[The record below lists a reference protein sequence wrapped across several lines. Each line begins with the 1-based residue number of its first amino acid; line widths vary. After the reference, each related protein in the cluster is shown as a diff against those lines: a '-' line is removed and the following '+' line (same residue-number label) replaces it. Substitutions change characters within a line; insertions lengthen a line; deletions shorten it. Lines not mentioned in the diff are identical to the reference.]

1 MEDELQMIL
10 QSFKRYMIFKKD
22 FNGIVLHLL
31 RGLVKDSLHFED
43 IVTGSTANLSYV
55 DVKVEELRS
64 KVL

>member
-1 MEDELQMIL
+1 MQTIL